1 MEEKMVFKPRPSMG
15 WFSLLL
21 LALIIIGVGVSA
33 VVRGGTSQVIG
44 AFFILLG
51 IYFALLAVWWPTM
64 RYELDR
70 EALTLVY
77 GQAIKYR
84 ILLESIKSM
93 KRVDLPLSLWSSMRL
108 PGVALFTVPYADLG
122 PIKMC
127 STAALNGIFLVET
140 DHGFYGLTPEE
151 EDHLAAAVQARMRR

>member
-1 MEEKMVFKPRPSMG
+1 MEEKMVFKPRHSIG
-15 WFSLLL
+15 WLSLVV
-21 LALIIIGVGVSA
+21 LALIIIGLGLSA
-33 VVRGGTSQVIG
+33 VFRGGTSQVIG
-44 AFFILLG
+44 VFFIALG
-51 IYFALLAVWWPTM
+51 AYFGLLAVWWPSM

-84 ILLESIKSM
+84 ILLDTIKSM

-108 PGVALFTVPYADLG
+108 PGVALFTVPYADIG

-127 STAALNGIFLVET
+127 STAALQGIFLIET
-140 DHGFYGLTPEE
+140 DHGLYGLTPEE
-151 EDHLAAAVQARMRR
+151 EDRLAAAIQARIRR